1 MLLQTCT
8 FISSSKC
15 IFFYFNFYLFLQ
27 KQGFHVE
34 FMSSNEELD
43 RCKKFKKSLL
53 SEALHEAGSDDVE
66 YS

>member
-1 MLLQTCT
+1 MLMLLQTCT

-15 IFFYFNFYLFLQ
+15 IFFYFYLFLQ

>member
-15 IFFYFNFYLFLQ
+15 IFFNFYLFLQ